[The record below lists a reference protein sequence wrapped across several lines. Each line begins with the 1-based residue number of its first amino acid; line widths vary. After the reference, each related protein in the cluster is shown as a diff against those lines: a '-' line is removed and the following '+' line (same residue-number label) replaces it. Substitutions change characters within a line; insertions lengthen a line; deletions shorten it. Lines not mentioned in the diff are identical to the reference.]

1 MLKGKLNVN
10 ILVTGLA
17 KSIENNANVIEALQ
31 KTNTVVIKEE
41 YVGYLIQA
49 LNKLFA
55 VLNDCK
61 GDDEN

>member
-1 MLKGKLNVN
+1 MLNVDELIN
-10 ILVTGLA
+10 ELS
-17 KSIENNANVIEALQ
+17 KSIASTAIALGVLQ
-31 KTNTVVIKEE
+31 KTHTVVIKEE

-55 VLNDCK
+55 ALNECK